1 MITHPSRTS
10 GSAGLHYIAVG
21 DSYTAGTGALPG
33 EDWPTILADDL
44 TENGTPTKL
53 VANPAKSG
61 FTTADAIKFEL
72 GKLPKKADLAT
83 LMIGANDWVQ
93 ERSPDEFRNNLKI
106 LIENLKERVPRGRL
120 YVITIPDFSFAPGKF
135 YAGGRNITQ
144 GIASFNEIITQ
155 EAAAA
160 GVNIIDIFPA
170 SQRMPESFYAIDGL
184 HPNGKGYAEWE
195 KIIFEAVYDQLRKG
209 K

>member
-1 MITHPSRTS
+1 MVTHPSRTS
-10 GSAGLHYIAVG
+10 GSAGFNYIAVG

-33 EDWPTILADDL
+33 EDWPTLLADDL
-44 TENGTPTKL
+44 TENGIPTKL
-53 VANPAKSG
+53 AANPAKSG

-83 LMIGANDWVQ
+83 LMIGVNDWVQ
-93 ERSPDEFRNNLKI
+93 GRPPDEFRNNLKI
-106 LIENLKERVPRGRL
+106 LIENLKERVPGGRL

-135 YAGGRNITQ
+135 SAGGRNITQ
-144 GIASFNEIITQ
+144 GIASFNEIIAQ
-155 EAAAA
+155 EAAVA

-170 SQRMPESFYAIDGL
+170 SQRMPESFYALDGL